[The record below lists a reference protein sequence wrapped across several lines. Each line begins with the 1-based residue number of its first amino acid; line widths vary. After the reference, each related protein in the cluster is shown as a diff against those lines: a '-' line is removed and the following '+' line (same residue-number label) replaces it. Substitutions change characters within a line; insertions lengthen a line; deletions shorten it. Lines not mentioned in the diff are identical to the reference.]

1 VLFRLFNARERIVE
15 IQSLTL
21 KTSVI
26 IVKAAPS
33 SIVLSAQRGIGSL
46 KIKTQKLKKD
56 LFADVR
62 VVTTN

>member
-1 VLFRLFNARERIVE
+1 VE